1 MLHQAP
7 KQTAAGTRNTDFFQY
22 LLKTLRPLEFI
33 NDQRKLTL
41 TNIPKLAYRMA
52 EIWILT
58 SPYDVNSPAVSDNIC
73 HNSLHYFHI
82 PATRL
87 IGYQVVCFQLFGI
100 IGHFANPGFF
110 LVVYLVAELPAQ
122 DCFVIFIFNAC
133 IMVFTIHK
141 GFQQ

>member
-58 SPYDVNSPAVSDNIC
+58 SPYDVNSPAVSDNIFQ
-73 HNSLHYFHI
+73 NSIHLI
-82 PATRL
+82 QNPAKPR
-87 IGYQVVCFQLFGI
+87 IDNQVLAIKLSRIV
-100 IGHFANPGFF
+100 GHKDHPGPIN
-110 LVVYLVAELPAQ
+110 V
-122 DCFVIFIFNAC
+122 
-133 IMVFTIHK
+133 
-141 GFQQ
+141 